1 MINVSSAWHRALFN
15 DNRNY
20 IEQIKL
26 TLQDNTVINLTNEN
40 IWGGAKFDDA
50 VSGDSDFQ
58 IGAAIVN
65 KLIFNINNIYD
76 DFSEYDFGSAKVEA
90 KIGLVTDEG
99 TEIIKKGTYTVNSA
113 SYNGSLINLECYDY
127 MAKFEKP
134 YSDSTLVYPATLDTI
149 VRGACTDCG
158 VLLQTLDFPHKTF
171 VIQERPD
178 DDNCSYREIIAWCA
192 QIAGCFARC
201 NVDGKLELKWY
212 DQDAI
217 NNVVGDLDGGIFDN
231 GTPSYTSGDT
241 ADGGTFN
248 PWNTG
253 YVHDSGSFTDSIRAH
268 HIDSLYSHDI
278 SVDDVII
285 TGIRI
290 LVNSTG
296 TNPIEPVLVGTLGYV
311 IEISN
316 NPLITTTNASQ
327 IATWLGT
334 QLIGFTFRKAQISHG
349 SDPSIEAGDVAF
361 VIDGKARTYP
371 IVISHTVF
379 AVGSAQST
387 TSSAQTPARN
397 SAQRYG
403 TETKNYVELRKAL
416 KSEKTAREQA
426 EDDLAD
432 AIANA
437 NGLYE
442 TTIVN
447 EVTGATTYY
456 LHNKQQLSD
465 SAIRIMIS
473 DVGITVTAD
482 GGQHW
487 YGLTASGDMITHL
500 LSATGINADWIT
512 TGQLIIEDAQH
523 NETFFADAD
532 SGVVRIAPTQF
543 TLTPANQQY
552 IQNTANNAASGAVS
566 AFENGDFAT
575 FVTNTN
581 TVLGTK
587 ITTYYQSSA
596 PTANVVGDL
605 WIDTDDHNK
614 LYRWNG
620 TTWQDVRDTD
630 IQAALTAA
638 GDAQSTAD
646 SKIITFAQTT
656 QPTATDVGD
665 LWIDTDDANKL
676 YRWNGSQWRV
686 VTDSSALNAF
696 TNGTYANF
704 VTATNQSLA
713 KKVTT
718 FYQSTTPTNA
728 ISGDLWIDGGNGNIL
743 KRYDGSSWVAVQ
755 DEGIQSALT
764 AAGDAQSTADRKIV
778 TYAQSSTPTGTLDTG
793 DLWIDTDDDN
803 KMYRWNGSSWARV
816 TDSSALNAFVDG
828 SYATFVTD
836 TTNAINGKITTFY
849 QSTAP
854 TTNVVGDLWV
864 DTTNNSNELKRWN
877 GTTWTSVQ
885 DAGIQKAITD
895 AGDAQATADRKIVTY
910 AQATAPTG
918 TTTVP
923 LDIGDL
929 WIDTDDNNKLYRY
942 NGQSWLPYTDSS
954 ALQTWITGTYAS
966 DKSDLQTQIDGKI
979 QTWRQDEDPVVT
991 EGWSDSAT
999 KAKHKGDIWYCT
1011 SEDIIPSWLSSY
1023 VNTETGMTALVSS
1036 RVDDGWY
1043 EISNAVN
1050 FTIDGATSTNIYIDT
1065 NSVFAFA
1072 DAQPSTSGRNQAYN
1086 LNICRR
1092 DGQAMSIK
1100 YQVIESGSNK
1110 AVKVRYNGYT
1120 EYQQSYQTEE
1130 YANEYEVFFTNA
1142 NEIYINTIKQPT
1154 HTYTS
1159 GLIDTSIKDS
1169 GTTVSFS
1176 LIADTHASIKKVNG
1190 AWVANIDQYSGKSW
1204 MYDLVNGAYSW
1215 QVMDSGVPEE
1225 LLDEIDGKSSIYTTA
1240 SAPTDAQ
1247 EGDLWFKGVS
1257 DPIKTYHN
1265 GQWVEYNKYTDD
1277 TAANAYTDSKISTY
1291 DTNLNQQAVFNK
1303 LTNNGSAQG
1312 IFIENGN
1319 LYINMSYLKT
1329 GTLVAGGSNNAS
1341 GIILMKNSSG
1351 NTYGR
1356 WDNAGIKL
1364 GGSGDT
1370 QTSPNTTISTSGVI
1384 EVSFGSS
1391 KYARMSPTN
1400 GFEVQGNKIKAKL
1413 YASEWTYQ
1421 STDSFNPDSE
1431 NPDLGPNDPDLRPG
1445 FLGLN
1450 TAIKITDT
1458 NNYLGT
1464 YTAVG
1469 KNYVEIGYS
1478 AQDYVAP
1485 DLITMRSTSNGSY
1498 LRIVKKGN
1506 DLDYMKEMVLGESGF
1521 KRFYNATAF
1530 NNHWRYTPVT
1540 STLTIGNTTY
1550 YCIGGILCR
1559 ATD

>member
-76 DFSEYDFGSAKVEA
+76 DFSEYDFGNAKVEA

-442 TTIVN
+442 TTIEN
-447 EVTGATTYY
+447 ELTHAVTYY
-456 LHNKQQLSD
+456 LHNKEHLSD
-465 SAIRIMIS
+465 SAIRIMFS

-512 TGQLIIEDAQH
+512 TGQLVIEDAQH

-552 IQNTANNAASGAVS
+552 IQNTANSAASGAVS
-566 AFENGDFAT
+566 AFENGNYAT
-575 FVTNTN
+575 FVSNTN
-581 TVLGTK
+581 TALGTK
-587 ITTYYQSSA
+587 ITTFYQNSA
-596 PTANVVGDL
+596 PTASVVGDL
-605 WIDTDDHNK
+605 WIDTTDNCNEM
-614 LYRWNG
+614 YRWDG
-620 TTWQDVRDTD
+620 TDW
-630 IQAALTAA
+630 
-638 GDAQSTAD
+638 
-646 SKIITFAQTT
+646 
-656 QPTATDVGD
+656 
-665 LWIDTDDANKL
+665 
-676 YRWNGSQWRV
+676 
-686 VTDSSALNAF
+686 SS
-696 TNGTYANF
+696 
-704 VTATNQSLA
+704 
-713 KKVTT
+713 
-718 FYQSTTPTNA
+718 
-728 ISGDLWIDGGNGNIL
+728 
-743 KRYDGSSWVAVQ
+743 VQ
-755 DEGIQSALT
+755 DKEIQSALV
-764 AAGDAQSTADRKIV
+764 AAGNAKDIADRKIA
-778 TYAQSSTPTGTLDTG
+778 TYAQ
-793 DLWIDTDDDN
+793 
-803 KMYRWNGSSWARV
+803 
-816 TDSSALNAFVDG
+816 
-828 SYATFVTD
+828 
-836 TTNAINGKITTFY
+836 
-849 QSTAP
+849 
-854 TTNVVGDLWV
+854 
-864 DTTNNSNELKRWN
+864 
-877 GTTWTSVQ
+877 TS
-885 DAGIQKAITD
+885 
-895 AGDAQATADRKIVTY
+895 
-910 AQATAPTG
+910 APTG
-918 TTTVP
+918 TQSEL
-923 LDIGDL
+923 LDVGDI

-1072 DAQPSTSGRNQAYN
+1072 DTQPSTSGRSQAYN

-1190 AWVANIDQYSGKSW
+1190 AWVAVTAVYKK
-1204 MYDLVNGAYSW
+1204 VNGSW
-1215 QVMDSGVPEE
+1215 VQQSN
-1225 LLDEIDGKSSIYTTA
+1225 LSNLFSTTA
-1240 SAPTDAQ
+1240 
-1247 EGDLWFKGVS
+1247 
-1257 DPIKTYHN
+1257 
-1265 GQWVEYNKYTDD
+1265 
-1277 TAANAYTDSKISTY
+1277 
-1291 DTNLNQQAVFNK
+1291 
-1303 LTNNGSAQG
+1303 
-1312 IFIENGN
+1312 
-1319 LYINMSYLKT
+1319 
-1329 GTLVAGGSNNAS
+1329 
-1341 GIILMKNSSG
+1341 
-1351 NTYGR
+1351 
-1356 WDNAGIKL
+1356 
-1364 GGSGDT
+1364 
-1370 QTSPNTTISTSGVI
+1370 
-1384 EVSFGSS
+1384 
-1391 KYARMSPTN
+1391 
-1400 GFEVQGNKIKAKL
+1400 
-1413 YASEWTYQ
+1413 
-1421 STDSFNPDSE
+1421 
-1431 NPDLGPNDPDLRPG
+1431 
-1445 FLGLN
+1445 
-1450 TAIKITDT
+1450 
-1458 NNYLGT
+1458 
-1464 YTAVG
+1464 
-1469 KNYVEIGYS
+1469 NYV
-1478 AQDYVAP
+1478 
-1485 DLITMRSTSNGSY
+1485 
-1498 LRIVKKGN
+1498 KGN
-1506 DLDYMKEMVLGESGF
+1506 
-1521 KRFYNATAF
+1521 
-1530 NNHWRYTPVT
+1530 
-1540 STLTIGNTTY
+1540 
-1550 YCIGGILCR
+1550 
-1559 ATD
+1559 